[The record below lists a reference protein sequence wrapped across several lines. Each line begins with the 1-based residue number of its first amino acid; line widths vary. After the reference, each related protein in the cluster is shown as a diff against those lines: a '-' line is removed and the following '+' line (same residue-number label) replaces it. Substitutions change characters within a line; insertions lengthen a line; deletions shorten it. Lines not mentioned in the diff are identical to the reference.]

1 MTRRES
7 LKSATLIAA
16 GALMGASPA
25 SAAEPTQKRTGGS
38 PLRGP
43 IFNQDDSEFC
53 YVRDPSEVS
62 GEAVDAWVDGLAE
75 AGVGTLMSCVCAMVA
90 NYRSSVWET
99 RWSRYDPNGPDDQ
112 PLLAHLPPESVPAI
126 RRWVESERRLAE
138 LGVNFHERAFAR
150 CKQHGIGAWASI
162 RMNDLHDCNLPESP
176 LLSSFYMDQ
185 KARGLV
191 RVPYRMGGWPDL
203 ALDWGR
209 EEVRDHYMRLVR
221 EVLSFRGIE
230 GLELDWMRF
239 GWHFRIGREAEGGEL
254 LTEWI
259 RQVRHLCDVAEER
272 EGHPVRL
279 GCRVPS
285 TPQTARMLG
294 MDGAR
299 WAREGLVDLIVPTPF
314 WETCEFDIP
323 IATWK
328 GLLEG
333 TGCELA
339 GGLEIRYQP
348 CRGGWSGMMTP
359 ELAAGAAT
367 AVLAGGADHVYLF
380 NYFAKGHLDNLW
392 SHESYVRTLSA
403 MRGLGTLDK
412 LARRHGVTFRDIV
425 APGEPSGRLLP
436 AEPGLSIFRIQ
447 SGPKP
452 VGRSV
457 QVLLELD
464 ASGDTEPEAPGVRAN
479 SVECPGPLREGKAVL
494 LYPVPEAGLSD
505 GETVIEATSSLRIV
519 RVEVVIG
526 PPEG

>member
-1 MTRRES
+1 
-7 LKSATLIAA
+7 
-16 GALMGASPA
+16 
-25 SAAEPTQKRTGGS
+25 
-38 PLRGP
+38 
-43 IFNQDDSEFC
+43 
-53 YVRDPSEVS
+53 
-62 GEAVDAWVDGLAE
+62 
-75 AGVGTLMSCVCAMVA
+75 
-90 NYRSSVWET
+90 
-99 RWSRYDPNGPDDQ
+99 
-112 PLLAHLPPESVPAI
+112 
-126 RRWVESERRLAE
+126 
-138 LGVNFHERAFAR
+138 
-150 CKQHGIGAWASI
+150 
-162 RMNDLHDCNLPESP
+162 ESP
-176 LLSSFYMDQ
+176 LLSSFYKDQ
-185 KARGLV
+185 RDRGLT
-191 RVPYRMGGWPDL
+191 RVPYRSGGSPEL

-254 LTEWI
+254 LTDWI
-259 RQVRHLCDVAEER
+259 RRVRRLCDAAAQR

-294 MDGAR
+294 MDGAA
-299 WAREGLVDLIVPTPF
+299 WAREGLVDLVVPTPF
-314 WETCEFDIP
+314 WETCEFDMP

-333 TGCELA
+333 TNCALA

-348 CRGGWSGMMTP
+348 CRGGWSSMMTP

-367 AVLAGGADHVYLF
+367 AVLAGGADYVYLF

-392 SHESYVRTLSA
+392 SPESYVRTLSA
-403 MRGLGTLDK
+403 MRGLATLNK
-412 LARRHGVTFRDIV
+412 LPRRHGVTFRDIV

-447 SGPKP
+447 TGPKP

-457 QVLLELD
+457 QVLLELEAAD
-464 ASGDTEPEAPGVRAN
+464 GAEPEAPGVRVN
-479 SVECPGPLREGKAVL
+479 SVECPAPTREGKAVL
-494 LYPVPEAGLSD
+494 LYPVPDAALSD
-505 GETVIEATSSLRIV
+505 SETVIEATSAARII

-526 PPEG
+526 APEA